1 MDRMRTVLALIGT
14 CLLAA
19 CSAEPPADADQ
30 APTPAPIAPVVK
42 AAAPAPQPLVD
53 LSGGV
58 QPEFEVTTILSLDA
72 GMRAGT
78 YAWNAEG
85 VAPGPMKIVVDLAAQ
100 RLYAYRGGVEI
111 GRSSIL
117 YGADDKP
124 TPTGV
129 FPILQ
134 KKRHHI
140 SNLYGA
146 PMPFMMRLTWDGVAL
161 HASTVADGFATH
173 GCVGLPDEF
182 AALLYAEA
190 QLGDEVLVTN
200 GWMKPVY
207 WRAAPQT
214 AEAAPVPDGLAP
226 IDPYDFAGDEAVSS
240 PDAPATLPTI

>member
-1 MDRMRTVLALIGT
+1 MDSTRYVLALIGT

-19 CSAEPPADADQ
+19 CSAEPQ
-30 APTPAPIAPVVK
+30 AEAHRASSPAPAAPLVK

-53 LSGGV
+53 LSGGA
-58 QPEFEVTTILSLDA
+58 QPGFEVTTILSLDA

-129 FPILQ
+129 YPILQ

-146 PMPFMMRLTWDGVAL
+146 PMPYMMRLTWDGVAL
-161 HASTVADGFATH
+161 HASTVADGLATH

-182 AALLYAEA
+182 AALLFAEA

-200 GWMKPVY
+200 GWMKPIY

-214 AEAAPVPDGLAP
+214 AEAPPVPDGLEP
-226 IDPYDFAGDEAVSS
+226 IEPYDFGGDETVSS